1 MNYFRYFN
9 DSYVAEDVPLA
20 TIAENVGTP
29 CYVYSRAMIER
40 HWHVFDAAFEQY
52 PHRICYSVKANSNLA
67 VLDILVRLGSSF
79 DIVSVGELER
89 VLRAGGNPSNV
100 VFSGV
105 GKSDFEIRRAL
116 DLGIGCINVE
126 SQSELNRI
134 AKVSTELGTIAP
146 IAIRINP
153 DVDPKTHPYIA
164 TGLRDNKFGVE
175 IEEAKRMFRQAQ
187 ELKHVESKGVACHI
201 GSQLLEIHP
210 FVDAVE
216 KVVDFLDELVEEEIE
231 LNHIDIGGGFG
242 IRYQEER
249 PPEPHSYMNAAIKIM
264 ERRGWRIPMII
275 EPGRAIVGNAGVL
288 LTRVEY
294 LKHNDHRNFAVVD
307 AGMNDLL
314 RPALYRG
321 YHDILPV
328 MRTSE
333 RTSKVYDIVGPVCE
347 SSDFLGQNRSLA
359 VAEGDLLVVRS
370 AGAYGFAMSS
380 SYNSRPRPAE
390 VVVDQDQFH
399 IVRKRETLDQL
410 TEGECLLPG

>member
-187 ELKHVESKGVACHI
+187 ELKHVES
-201 GSQLLEIHP
+201 
-210 FVDAVE
+210 
-216 KVVDFLDELVEEEIE
+216 
-231 LNHIDIGGGFG
+231 
-242 IRYQEER
+242 
-249 PPEPHSYMNAAIKIM
+249 
-264 ERRGWRIPMII
+264 
-275 EPGRAIVGNAGVL
+275 
-288 LTRVEY
+288 
-294 LKHNDHRNFAVVD
+294 
-307 AGMNDLL
+307 
-314 RPALYRG
+314 
-321 YHDILPV
+321 
-328 MRTSE
+328 
-333 RTSKVYDIVGPVCE
+333 
-347 SSDFLGQNRSLA
+347 
-359 VAEGDLLVVRS
+359 
-370 AGAYGFAMSS
+370 
-380 SYNSRPRPAE
+380 
-390 VVVDQDQFH
+390 
-399 IVRKRETLDQL
+399 
-410 TEGECLLPG
+410 

>member
-9 DSYVAEDVPLA
+9 DSYVGEDVPLA

-126 SQSELNRI
+126 SQSELNRV

-175 IEEAKRMFRQAQ
+175 IEEAKRMFRQAS
-187 ELKHVESKGVACHI
+187 ELKHVEPKGVACHI
-201 GSQLLEIHP
+201 GSQLLETHP
-210 FVDAVE
+210 FIDAVE
-216 KVVDFLDELVEEEIE
+216 KVADFLDELFDEDIE

-328 MRTSE
+328 MRASE
-333 RTSKVYDIVGPVCE
+333 RTSNVYDIVGPVCE

-390 VVVDQDQFH
+390 VVVDQDHFH